1 MLVVTRKPDE
11 SIVFPSL
18 GVTVR
23 VVRVAGQIV
32 RIGVEAP
39 PEIRVFRGEL
49 ADAAATAPPAMTHA
63 RRNLLN
69 RLSLAIHLARQQCAA
84 GAARDAEATLAGA
97 IDARTQVDNAVARRS
112 DRPAMRALIVED
124 DSNERSLLAGIL
136 RMKGCECATAADG
149 QDALEYLD
157 THDRPDVVLLD
168 MIMPRCDGPETLRR
182 IRDDRRWQGLRVY
195 SVSGT
200 DPRDLGLPIGPHGID
215 GWFAKPLDPQKVWSA
230 ITN

>member
-39 PEIRVFRGEL
+39 PEIRVLRGEL
-49 ADAAATAPPAMTHA
+49 GGVDAPSPAGSTHA

-69 RLSLAIHLARQQCAA
+69 RLSLAIHLAQQQCAV
-84 GAARDAEATLAGA
+84 GAADEAEATLTGA
-97 IDARTQVDNAVARRS
+97 VEALSQMENPAARRA
-112 DRPAMRALIVED
+112 DRPALRALIVED

-136 RMKGCECATAADG
+136 RMNGCECATAADG
-149 QDALEYLD
+149 LDALDYLD
-157 THDRPDVVLLD
+157 THGRPDVVLLD
-168 MIMPRCDGPETLRR
+168 MLMPRCDGPETLRR
-182 IRDDRRWQGLRVY
+182 IRKDQRWDGLRVY

-200 DPRDLGLPIGPHGID
+200 DPNDLGLPIGPGGID
-215 GWFAKPLDPQKVWSA
+215 GWLAKPLDPQKVWA
-230 ITN
+230 VIAN

>member
-39 PEIRVFRGEL
+39 PEVRVIRGEL
-49 ADAAATAPPAMTHA
+49 AGAAAAATTGSTHA
-63 RRNLLN
+63 RRNLMN
-69 RLSLAIHLARQQCAA
+69 RLSLAVHLAQQQCAV
-84 GAARDAEATLAGA
+84 GAADEAETTLAGA
-97 IDARTQVDNAVARRS
+97 VESLSQLENAVARRPERRS
-112 DRPAMRALIVED
+112 LRALIVED

-136 RMKGCECATAADG
+136 RMNGCECATAADG
-149 QDALEYLD
+149 LDALDYLD
-157 THDRPDVVLLD
+157 SHGRPDVVLLD
-168 MIMPRCDGPETLRR
+168 MLMPRCDGPETLRR
-182 IRDDRRWQGLRVY
+182 IRKDQRWQNLRVY

-200 DPRDLGLPIGPHGID
+200 DPHDLGLPIGPGGID
-215 GWFAKPLDPQKVWSA
+215 GWLAKPLDPQKVWA
-230 ITN
+230 VIAN